1 MTLSQLLEAM
11 KEFAPCLFYGA
22 VACQWFCTLTD
33 LGMMFPGDEPEE
45 AVQAAYTWAKEEGYL
60 A

>member
-22 VACQWFCTLTD
+22 VANQWFCTLTD
-33 LGMMFPGDEPEE
+33 LEMMFPGDTSDE
-45 AVQAAYTWAKEEGYL
+45 AAQSAYTWVQAEGL
-60 A
+60 LV